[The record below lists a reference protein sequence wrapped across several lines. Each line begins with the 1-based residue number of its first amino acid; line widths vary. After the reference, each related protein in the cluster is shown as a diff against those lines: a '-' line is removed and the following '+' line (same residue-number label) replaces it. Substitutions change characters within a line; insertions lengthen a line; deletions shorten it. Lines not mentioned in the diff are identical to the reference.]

1 MPDLRKMCNTL
12 RGIGKKVTIETKIK
26 FRKNIAF
33 SGKDGSVDIPHHPE
47 YNSGVYNTSCR
58 RAEAPPEAS
67 CVGDAVNAFC
77 LCVSERDKT

>member
-33 SGKDGSVDIPHHPE
+33 SGEDGSVDIPHYPE
-47 YNSGVYNTSCR
+47 YNSGNCNV
-58 RAEAPPEAS
+58 
-67 CVGDAVNAFC
+67 
-77 LCVSERDKT
+77 